1 MALACHLSVL
11 IPPPYNGVPSSRQ
24 GGLPLHPT
32 FLTYKVEVQQ
42 LDVNST
48 GLTKE

>member
-1 MALACHLSVL
+1 MVLACHLSILL

-32 FLTYKVEVQQ
+32 FPTYKVEVQQ
-42 LDVNST
+42 LGSIPQD
-48 GLTKE
+48 